1 MIEVF
6 SQKTAHLFGDALASQ
21 ARLRHRV
28 FVQYRGLPHT
38 HYDGMEYDEFDTPAT
53 LYLVWRDRHA
63 EVRGMFRLIPTSV
76 PYMLERYWPHI
87 CQSRLLPKQGDVW
100 EMGRVC
106 VDRQLASDTRKV
118 IIPKLL
124 CALQEL
130 CLLNRVRAVIGVTR
144 AHLVNHY
151 ISRGTEWLG
160 APTEIEGEQEAAFWI
175 PVEYLRPEAHCAK
188 YRLPQRLLSLE
199 PLGDRIAA

>member
-28 FVQYRGLPHT
+28 FVQYRNLPHT

-63 EVRGMFRLIPTSV
+63 DVRGMFRLIPTSV
-76 PYMLERYWPHI
+76 PYLLEQYWPQI
-87 CQSRLLPKQGDVW
+87 CQTRPLPKQSDVW

-106 VDRQLASDTRKV
+106 VDRQLAASVRKLIV
-118 IIPKLL
+118 PKLL

-130 CLLNRVRAVIGVTR
+130 CLIYGVRAVIGVTR
-144 AHLVNHY
+144 PHLVNNY
-151 ISRGTEWLG
+151 IAHGTEWLG
-160 APTEIEGEQEAAFWI
+160 APAEIEGEQEAAFWI
-175 PVEYLRPEAHCAK
+175 PVEHLRPEAHCAK
-188 YRLPQRLLSLE
+188 FRLPPRLLSLE
-199 PLGDRIAA
+199 PLGGRVAA